1 MRTTTVAFP
10 GLGIEEF
17 SFSRVAFSLFGKDIY
32 WYGVII
38 MLGVI
43 AAVLHAR
50 IRSKQEGV
58 KLDDLLDLTIFI
70 VLFGVLGARLY
81 YVATT
86 WGGGRYDSFID
97 VIAIWDGGLAI
108 YGGIL
113 AGITT
118 IVVVSLI
125 KKINV
130 FRVLDM
136 VGPGVMLAQAIGRWG
151 NFANGEAFG
160 YEVAE
165 SSPLYFLRMGIVSDF
180 TGSEMKYYHPTF
192 LYESLW
198 NILGFVI
205 ITLLYKKKKFNG
217 QNALMYLCWYG
228 FGRMFIEGLRTDS
241 LYVGPFRISQVV
253 GGVCFVVAG
262 GLIIAGLIMKSRGKL
277 DTLLGGLLV
286 APPAPLPVEGE
297 AETAAPVVTSASTEV
312 ATPDESAEPQAPPAE
327 DISEPQDPPQDQNTA
342 SQESEENEYGTHH

>member
-1 MRTTTVAFP
+1 MQTTVSFP

-17 SFSRVAFSLFGKDIY
+17 SFSRVAFSIFGKDIY

-38 MLGVI
+38 MFGVL
-43 AAVLHAR
+43 AAVLHAYL
-50 IRSKQEGV
+50 RSKREGV
-58 KLDDLLDLTIFI
+58 KVDDLLDLTIFI
-70 VLFGVLGARLY
+70 VFFGVLGARLY

-86 WGGGRYDSFID
+86 LDSGRYDSFID

-113 AGITT
+113 AGMTAL
-118 IVVVSLI
+118 IVTALI
-125 KKINV
+125 KKLNV

-151 NFANGEAFG
+151 NFCNGEAFG
-160 YEVAE
+160 YEVATT
-165 SSPLYFLRMGIVSDF
+165 SPLYFLRMGIISDF

-217 QNALMYLCWYG
+217 QNALMYLSWYG

-253 GGVCFVVAG
+253 GAVCFVVAG
-262 GLIIAGLIMKSRGKL
+262 GLLVAGLIMKKLGKL
-277 DTLLGGLLV
+277 DNLFGGLLV
-286 APPAPLPVEGE
+286 APPAPLLADG
-297 AETAAPVVTSASTEV
+297 ETASEEEAYESVFGGVSPDGDGREDGDQETEEEENL
-312 ATPDESAEPQAPPAE
+312 TE
-327 DISEPQDPPQDQNTA
+327 T
-342 SQESEENEYGTHH
+342 QESEEN

>member
-1 MRTTTVAFP
+1 MSNITTVAFP

-17 SFSRVAFSLFGKDIY
+17 SFSRVAFSLFGKDVY

-43 AAVLHAR
+43 AAVTHAYV
-50 IRSKQEGV
+50 RSKREGV
-58 KLDDLLDLTIFI
+58 KVDDVLDLTIFT
-70 VLFGVLGARLY
+70 VFFGVLGARLY
-81 YVATT
+81 YVVTT
-86 WGGGRYDSFID
+86 LDSGNYKSLID
-97 VIAIWDGGLAI
+97 VFAIWDGGLAI

-113 AGITT
+113 AGMTALI
-118 IVVVSLI
+118 IVSLV

-160 YEVAE
+160 YEVATT
-165 SSPLYFLRMGIVSDF
+165 SPLYFLRMGIISDF

-198 NILGFVI
+198 NITGFVI
-205 ITLLYKKKKFNG
+205 ITLLYKKKKFNS

-253 GGVCFVVAG
+253 GAVCFVVTG
-262 GLIIAGLIMKSRGKL
+262 GLLLAGLILKGKGKL
-277 DTLLGGLLV
+277 DTCFGGLLV
-286 APPAPLPVEGE
+286 APPAPLLAEGDETATAKFSEETAEKPYENVFGGVSLDDELQEDNTEGE
-297 AETAAPVVTSASTEV
+297 EITDGETTNTE
-312 ATPDESAEPQAPPAE
+312 P
-327 DISEPQDPPQDQNTA
+327 
-342 SQESEENEYGTHH
+342 QESEEN

>member
-1 MRTTTVAFP
+1 MNTTTVAFP

-17 SFSRVAFSLFGKDIY
+17 SFSRVAFSLFGKDVY

-43 AAVLHAR
+43 AAVLHAYL
-50 IRSKQEGV
+50 RSKREGIKV
-58 KLDDLLDLTIFI
+58 DDLLDLTIFI
-70 VLFGVLGARLY
+70 VFFGVLGARLY

-86 WGGGRYDSFID
+86 WGRYDSFID

-108 YGGIL
+108 YGGII
-113 AGITT
+113 AGGIT
-118 IVVVSLI
+118 IVAVSLI

-160 YEVAE
+160 CEVAAD
-165 SSPLYFLRMGIVSDF
+165 SPLYFLRMGVVSDF
-180 TGSEMKYYHPTF
+180 TGQEMKYYHPTF

-198 NILGFVI
+198 NIVGFVI

-217 QNALMYLCWYG
+217 QNALMYLAWYG

-253 GGVCFVVAG
+253 GAVCFVVAG
-262 GLIIAGLIMKSRGKL
+262 GLLMAGLIGKKL
-277 DTLLGGLLV
+277 DKLNTLFGGLLV
-286 APPAPLPVEGE
+286 APAAPLLAEGE
-297 AETAAPVVTSASTEV
+297 DEAMITAEADA
-312 ATPDESAEPQAPPAE
+312 SAEAATIVESQEPPAAQIPE
-327 DISEPQDPPQDQNTA
+327 SDDAGKDQATE
-342 SQESEENEYGTHH
+342 SQESEEN